1 MSLTEQDW
9 QEEKQRVE
17 HVEEEIDSQIAVLQE
32 HVSDKRA
39 ETVDVRKNFWDDVTV
54 NLEDPSELVETYAS
68 IKQQAEVLSEKERS
82 YEHAYNQLKILT
94 KLKQSPYFGRVDFLE
109 EGQNKAEPIYLGISS
124 LYDEDKMEF
133 LIYDWRAP
141 LSSLYY
147 DYALG
152 PAHYETPGGTVSGKI
167 ELKRQYTIRD
177 GQFISMFDTGVTIG
191 DELLQEVLGKQADSQ
206 MRSIVATIQKEQNQ
220 IIRNER
226 SRLLIVQGAAGSGKT
241 SAALQR
247 VAYLLYRYRET
258 LKAEHIV
265 LFSPNMMF
273 NSYVS
278 TVLPE
283 LGEENMQQTTFQQF
297 LDHRLGRH
305 FQLGDP
311 FAQLEYEYIA
321 MNEPGYEAR
330 MEGIRYKAS
339 ARFMELVEKYLS
351 FLGREGILFKSLKFR
366 GKTLVSAAKIRERFY
381 ALDSAISIPNRMQLL
396 SEWLLGELREREKAE
411 RNEPWVEDEIEL
423 LDNDAY
429 QRAYQKLR
437 KQNRFSGES
446 FDDYE
451 RERELLAIMIVR
463 EQFKGLR
470 QRVKKLRFVNIPGV
484 YRQLFAEPQYAH
496 RFSHEAELPEHWKEI
511 CAQTV
516 ERLDRSEL
524 AYEDATPYLFLQE
537 KIEGFQTNNLIRHV
551 FMDEAQDYSPFQFAF
566 IQRLFPRSKMTVL
579 GDLNQ
584 AIFTHTETGGHWQ
597 TLEALYGE
605 EQTERFILTRSYRS
619 TRQIIDFTRDLIPE
633 GHVIEPFNREGSKPT
648 LTQAADEEDLNARV
662 AERIQALQKAG
673 LRTIAVICKSAKES
687 REAFQELTSEL
698 GARLIEK
705 DAASFEPGVLVIP
718 AYLAKG
724 VEFDAVILYNASQEQ
739 YGREGERRLFYTA
752 CTRAMHELHLYY
764 IGTRSRFLDDV
775 SPDTYLAGNLTE
787 QA

>member
-9 QEEKQRVE
+9 LEEKKRVKRVE
-17 HVEEEIDSQIAVLQE
+17 QEIDSKIAVLQE
-32 HVSDKRA
+32 HVSDKKE
-39 ETVDVRKNFWDDVTV
+39 ETVDVRRNFWDDVTI
-54 NLEDPSELVETYAS
+54 NLDDSSELIETYAS

-82 YEHAYNQLKILT
+82 YEHAYNQLNILN

-109 EGQNKAEPIYLGISS
+109 EGQSRAESIYLGISS
-124 LYDEDKMEF
+124 LYDEEEMEF

-141 LSSLYY
+141 VSSLYY
-147 DYALG
+147 DYAPG
-152 PAHYETPGGTVSGKI
+152 PARYETPGGTVSGTV

-177 GQFISMFDTGVTIG
+177 GQIVSMFDTGVTIG

-297 LDHRLGRH
+297 LDHRLGRQ

-311 FAQLEYEYIA
+311 FAQLEYEYTA

-339 ARFMELVEKYLS
+339 ARFMELIERYLS
-351 FLGREGILFKSLKFR
+351 VLGKEGILFKGLRFR
-366 GKTLVSAAKIRERFY
+366 GKTLLSAARIREQFY
-381 ALDSAISIPNRMQLL
+381 ALDSSLSIPNRMQLL
-396 SEWLLGELREREKAE
+396 SEWLLGELKEKEKAE

-429 QRAYQKLR
+429 QKAYQKLR
-437 KQNRFSGES
+437 KQNRFAGES
-446 FDDYE
+446 FDDYD
-451 RERELLAIMIVR
+451 RERELLGSMIVR
-463 EQFKGLR
+463 EHFKGLR
-470 QRVKKLRFVNIPGV
+470 QRVKKLRFVNVPGI
-484 YRQLFAEPQYAH
+484 YRQLFADPQYAL
-496 RFSHEAELPEHWKEI
+496 RFGREADLPKHWEEI

-524 AYEDATPYLFLQE
+524 AYEDATPYLYLQE
-537 KIEGFQTNNLIRHV
+537 RIEGFQTNNLIRHV

-566 IQRLFPRSKMTVL
+566 IQKLFPRSKMTVL

-584 AIFTHTETGGHWQ
+584 AIFGHAEAEDHWETLQ
-597 TLEALYGE
+597 ALYGE

-619 TRQIIDFTRDLIPE
+619 TRQIIDFTRGLIPE
-633 GHVIEPFNREGSKPT
+633 GHAIEPFNREGSKPT
-648 LTQAADEEDLNARV
+648 VTQAADESDLNARV
-662 AERIQALQKAG
+662 AERIRALQNSG
-673 LRTIAVICKSAKES
+673 LRTIAVICKSARES
-687 REAFQELTSEL
+687 RQAFAKLDQLLE
-698 GARLIEK
+698 ARLIEK

-764 IGTRSRFLDDV
+764 IGTRSPFLDDV
-775 SPDTYLAGNLTE
+775 SPDTYVAGD
-787 QA
+787 